1 VVFDIQAKEA
11 TGKACWNRRTKTMA
25 NVKWAIGKRLLSL
38 IIFSAILS
46 CPAHRR
52 ARSAGVRPEGLRT
65 APRTAEVR
73 TGERIVKFPQGRS
86 LGELYV
92 QDAATE
98 RRIET
103 FHHWIDGTSWEYL
116 GEARGDVPVPPRM
129 RLWLSVGKDAWKDL
143 SPLSQLRPDD
153 LYRLSFSYVSPEQ
166 KMSAPDDRC
175 VRHLLNLTQLK
186 VLDLNNTKITAEG
199 LRLIR
204 NLRSLESFTIPAGS
218 TDAGMAHVSNLRSL
232 RALHFSE
239 NKVTSAGLAYLA
251 NLSSLEELD
260 LGGERIGDEGLVHV
274 GKLPSLRYLFLWGK
288 GFSDAGLAHLRN
300 CRSLRILNLMHLPI
314 TNTGLAHLSAFPG
327 LERLDLYDTR
337 VSDAGLVHLKRIRSL
352 KMLGLG
358 GIPKGQITDKGLAYL
373 SEIKSL
379 EYLDLPDETVT
390 DEGLA
395 YLSELKMLRHLS
407 VFIPHHVNAKDYTKY
422 YTEKGLA
429 ELVKLLL
436 LEELF
441 LGGPGVTDAAMSHIS
456 QLAKLQKLS
465 LFGCPI
471 TDKGLAEL
479 TKLKSLQELWLF
491 ASNVTLSD
499 LAKLNAIPSLTYLRV
514 QQIERG
520 AGILNIGNLTK
531 LEKLTINLNRNLSF
545 RDEDLACLA
554 KFTRLKWLQGVW
566 GISDVGM
573 AHLAGLT
580 SMERLSV
587 GGPGLTDK
595 GMAYLANMKNLDN
608 LSVTGDF
615 TDEGL
620 RCLETLTGL
629 RSLNITSEGAFTNAA
644 LNRLRRRLPNL
655 QTLNVIP

>member
-1 VVFDIQAKEA
+1 MATNFGEGSHRWSTGTLTLIAVLACVILLEGHSADVPAMRAKK
-11 TGKACWNRRTKTMA
+11 TGS
-25 NVKWAIGKRLLSL
+25 VS
-38 IIFSAILS
+38 
-46 CPAHRR
+46 PP
-52 ARSAGVRPEGLRT
+52 V
-65 APRTAEVR
+65 
-73 TGERIVKFPQGRS
+73 GERVVQFPRERS

-92 QDAATE
+92 QDANAKRE
-98 RRIET
+98 IET
-103 FHHWIDGTSWEYL
+103 FHYWIDGTEWEYFS
-116 GEARGDVPVPPRM
+116 EARGDVAVPAGK

-143 SPLSQLRPDD
+143 SPLSRLKPDD
-153 LYRLSFSYVSPEQ
+153 LYRLSFSYLSLEENRA
-166 KMSAPDDRC
+166 MPDDTC
-175 VRHLLNLTQLK
+175 VRHIAALTGLR
-186 VLDLNNTKITAEG
+186 VLDLTNTHIAPGG
-199 LRLIR
+199 LKLIR
-204 NLRSLESFTIPAGS
+204 NLKSLESLTLPAGT
-218 TDAGMAHVSNLRSL
+218 TDAGLVQVSELRWL
-232 RALHFSE
+232 KILHFSE
-239 NKVTSAGLAYLA
+239 NKITNGGLAHLTH
-251 NLSSLEELD
+251 LSSLEELD

-274 GKLPSLRYLFLWGK
+274 GKLPSLRYLLLWGK

-314 TNTGLAHLSAFPG
+314 TDAGLAHLSALTG

-337 VSDAGLVHLKRIRSL
+337 VTDAGLVRLTRIRSL
-352 KMLGLG
+352 KMLNLG
-358 GIPKGQITDKGLAYL
+358 GIPTGRITDKGVAHL
-373 SEIKSL
+373 SQVKSL

-429 ELVKLLL
+429 ELVKLPLL
-436 LEELF
+436 MELH

-471 TDKGLAEL
+471 TGKGLTEL
-479 TKLKSLQELWLF
+479 TKLRSLQELWLF

-554 KFTRLKWLQGVW
+554 NLKRLKWLQGIQ
-566 GISDVGM
+566 GIGDAGM

-580 SMERLSV
+580 SLERLTIS
-587 GGPGLTDK
+587 GEGLTDK
-595 GMAYLANMKNLDN
+595 GIAYLANMKKIDHLT
-608 LSVTGDF
+608 LTGDF
-615 TDEGL
+615 TDDGLRHLEGL
-620 RCLETLTGL
+620 QRL
-629 RSLNITSEGAFTNAA
+629 RYLNITSEGAFGNEA
-644 LNRLRRRLPNL
+644 LDRLRRALPNI
-655 QTLNVIP
+655 QTFRVVP